1 MALTIGGALFNKLPS
16 MVDRSGILLGSG
28 VRVMIGL
35 LDVNTYAI
43 MAGEYVATNN
53 KEKGGELIPILEGKL
68 SDRQAVLSKLEERA
82 SESGSDNSWNK
93 YESADEAYAYGLELK
108 SLLED
113 YLYGDEDYEN
123 IEWQVADLVNKT
135 RREWSYR
142 MERAQW

>member
-1 MALTIGGALFNKLPS
+1 MARTTGRALPHKLPP
-16 MVDRSGILLGSG
+16 MANAYGLLLGRG
-28 VRVMIGL
+28 VWVMIGL
-35 LDVNTYAI
+35 LDVNTYAVMVGDYI
-43 MAGEYVATNN
+43 SQNN
-53 KEKGGELIPILEGKL
+53 KEKSVELIPILESKL

>member
-1 MALTIGGALFNKLPS
+1 MARTTGRALPNQHSL
-16 MVDRSGILLGSG
+16 MANAYGLLLGRG
-28 VRVMIGL
+28 VWVMIGL
-35 LDVNTYAI
+35 LDVNTYAVMVGDYI
-43 MAGEYVATNN
+43 SQNN
-53 KEKGGELIPILEGKL
+53 KEKSVELIPILESKL

>member
-1 MALTIGGALFNKLPS
+1 MALTISGALFNKLPP
-16 MVDRSGILLGSG
+16 MVERVGLLLGLG
-28 VRVMIGL
+28 VWIMIGL
-35 LDVNTYAI
+35 LDVNTYALMVGDYI
-43 MAGEYVATNN
+43 SQNN
-53 KEKGGELIPILEGKL
+53 KEKSVELIPILESKL

>member
-1 MALTIGGALFNKLPS
+1 MARTIGGALPHKLPS
-16 MVDRSGILLGSG
+16 MANAFGLLLGRG
-28 VRVMIGL
+28 VWVMIGL
-35 LDVNTYAI
+35 LDVNTYAVMVGDYI
-43 MAGEYVATNN
+43 SQNN
-53 KEKGGELIPILEGKL
+53 KKKSVELIPILESKL

-93 YESADEAYAYGLELK
+93 YESVDEAYAYGLELK

>member
-1 MALTIGGALFNKLPS
+1 
-16 MVDRSGILLGSG
+16 
-28 VRVMIGL
+28 MIGL
-35 LDVNTYAI
+35 LDVNTYALMVGDYI
-43 MAGEYVATNN
+43 SQNN
-53 KEKGGELIPILEGKL
+53 KEKSVELIPILESKL

>member
-1 MALTIGGALFNKLPS
+1 LALTIGGALLNKLPP
-16 MVDRSGILLGSG
+16 MVERVGLLLGLG
-28 VRVMIGL
+28 VWIMIGL
-35 LDVNTYAI
+35 LDVNTYALMVGDYI
-43 MAGEYVATNN
+43 SQNN
-53 KEKGGELIPILEGKL
+53 KEKSVELIPILESKL
-68 SDRQAVLSKLEERA
+68 LDRQAVLSKLEERA
-82 SESGSDNSWNK
+82 SKSGSDNSWNK

>member
-1 MALTIGGALFNKLPS
+1 MALTIGRALPNKLPS
-16 MVDRSGILLGSG
+16 MVERGGLVLGRG
-28 VRVMIGL
+28 VRAMIGL
-35 LDVNTYAI
+35 LDVNTYAVMVGDYI
-43 MAGEYVATNN
+43 SQNN
-53 KEKGGELIPILEGKL
+53 KEKALEIIPTLESKL